1 MGYILNKDQ
10 QELVDLAKDFASKK
24 VAPYVSLLDRA
35 DNLTP
40 ETDEGKMLIELYKQA
55 VDIGFLQSGNSRR
68 IWWYGTRLLYCS
80 SSI

>member
-55 VDIGFLQSGNSRR
+55 VDIGFAVWKFQKNMVVWDKIIIL
-68 IWWYGTRLLYCS
+68 
-80 SSI
+80 